1 MPTLTLILMNELLKT
16 VQSSLGLRY
25 FTALI
30 CAAERKRIKYQ
41 MNREHIF
48 ITVTLKQLHI
58 ELGSLGRGANGF
70 AKHFIVQGKGGRGS
84 NGRNLCTPQ
93 GWARQRE

>member
-1 MPTLTLILMNELLKT
+1 MREHSGLKT

-25 FTALI
+25 FTTLI
-30 CAAERKRIKYQ
+30 CAAERKRITYQ

-70 AKHFIVQGKGGRGS
+70 AKHFIVQG
-84 NGRNLCTPQ
+84 
-93 GWARQRE
+93 